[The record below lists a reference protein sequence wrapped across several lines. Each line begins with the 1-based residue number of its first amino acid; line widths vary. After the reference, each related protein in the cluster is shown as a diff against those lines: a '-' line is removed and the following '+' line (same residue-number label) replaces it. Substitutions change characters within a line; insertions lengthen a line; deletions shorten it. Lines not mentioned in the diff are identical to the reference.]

1 MPAANAAISI
11 DQVRRRCAQ
20 CALRELCLPAGLDRD
35 DLARVDRL
43 VSERRWLAAG
53 EKLYHAGSPFH
64 ALYLV
69 QTGSLR
75 TQTYSEGG
83 ELQILGFHLPG
94 EIMGFDA
101 LADETHQCDAET
113 LEPSSVCKLP
123 YAQLEKLSSV
133 LPGLQRQ
140 FMRLVSREVSASQ
153 HHMAVMGRGQA
164 ISRLA
169 LFLYNYGQRQNRLG
183 RSRNQLSL
191 TMSCADLANYLGL
204 VLETVSRL
212 FGRLQ
217 DKGLIRVK
225 RREITI
231 LDMDG
236 LKQIGES
243 AQGSL
248 D

>member
-11 DQVRRRCAQ
+11 DQGRRRCAQ
-20 CALRELCLPAGLDRD
+20 YALRELCLPAGLDRD
-35 DLARVDRL
+35 DLARGDRL
-43 VSERRWLAAG
+43 VSERRWLAARDQLCPPG
-53 EKLYHAGSPFH
+53 APGHARYPVQAGSLKP
-64 ALYLV
+64 
-69 QTGSLR
+69 QTAAD
-75 TQTYSEGG
+75 GG
-83 ELQILGFHLPG
+83 ELQSLGAHLPR

-101 LADETHQCDAET
+101 LADETHQCDAEP
-113 LEPSSVCKLP
+113 LEPSSVCKRP
-123 YAQLEKLSSV
+123 YGQLETLSSV

-191 TMSCADLANYLGL
+191 TMSRADLANYLGL